1 MSEIVKKA
9 SKRLYFLRQLK
20 RTQVERAELL
30 RFYTSCIRSVCDYA
44 IPVFHA
50 SLPQYLTDDLEHV

>member
-1 MSEIVKKA
+1 MSELVKKA
-9 SKRLYFLRQLK
+9 SKRLYFLRQLN
-20 RTQVERAELL
+20 RARREGDLL

-50 SLPQYLTDDLEHV
+50 SLPQYLIGD